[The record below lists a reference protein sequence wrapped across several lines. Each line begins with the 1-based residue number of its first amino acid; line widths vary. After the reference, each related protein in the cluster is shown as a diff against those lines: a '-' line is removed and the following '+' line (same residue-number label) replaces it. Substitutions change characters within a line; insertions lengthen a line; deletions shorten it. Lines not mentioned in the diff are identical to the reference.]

1 MKEIEISNRK
11 IGPNHKPLLIAE
23 IGINHQGDINIA
35 KRLIDIA
42 AAAGCDAVKFQ
53 KRNPD
58 VCVPEEQKSK
68 PRSWQGEDMT
78 YLEYKYK
85 VEFGKEEYDEIDR
98 YCKQQGISWSASP
111 WDLDSLEFLMQYDIP
126 FIKIP
131 SAMITNE
138 ELMFAAKRTGKK
150 VIISTGMSTF
160 GEIERAITILK
171 LPGDTAETLRPW
183 NYDEVKEGKT
193 ACDFAVLHCNSTYP
207 APIDE
212 LNLSAIK
219 TLKDRFKCE
228 VGYSG
233 HEFRL
238 GTSVA
243 AVYLGATIVERHITL
258 DRTMEGSDHMA
269 SVEPQGL
276 FKLVSGL
283 RELERAYGDGELV
296 VTESE
301 KPVRKKLRG

>member
-1 MKEIEISNRK
+1 MKQTYI
-11 IGPNHKPLLIAE
+11 IAE
-23 IGINHQGDINIA
+23 IGINHQGDLNIA

-42 AAAGCDAVKFQ
+42 AASGCDAVKFQ

-85 VEFGKEEYDEIDR
+85 IEFGKEEYDEIDR
-98 YCKQQGISWSASP
+98 YCKQQGIAWSASP
-111 WDLDSLEFLMQYDIP
+111 WDLDSLEFLSQYDIP

-138 ELMFAAKRTGKK
+138 DLMFAAKRTGKK

-160 GEIERAITILK
+160 AEVERAITILK
-171 LPGDTAETLRPW
+171 LPGDTPETLRP
-183 NYDEVKEGKT
+183 YHLDEKSV
-193 ACDFAVLHCNSTYP
+193 DNFAVLHCNSTYP
-207 APIDE
+207 APINE

-219 TLKDRFKCE
+219 TLKDRFWCE

-233 HEFRL
+233 HEMTL
-238 GTSVA
+238 GTTVSSVL
-243 AVYLGATIVERHITL
+243 LGATIIERHITL
-258 DRTMEGSDHMA
+258 DRNMEGSDHSG
-269 SVEPQGL
+269 SVTPHGL
-276 FKLVSGL
+276 FKLVSGI
-283 RELERAYGDGELV
+283 RELEEAFGDGEIT